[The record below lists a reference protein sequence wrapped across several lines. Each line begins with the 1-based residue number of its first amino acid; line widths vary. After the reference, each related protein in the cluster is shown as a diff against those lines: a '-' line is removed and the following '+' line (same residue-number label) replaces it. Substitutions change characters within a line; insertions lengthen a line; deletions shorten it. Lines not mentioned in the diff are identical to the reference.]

1 MGLDAYMKSVDDKNL
16 RGKQVDFMVSEANEP
31 TEIAYWRKCR
41 QLQGWMRD
49 LYIKK
54 GGKYPEFNCSP
65 VRLMTAD
72 LNRLER
78 AALSGELA
86 KRDDHGFFWGGFSL
100 ENDDVESIVIAC
112 ARAKLA
118 ISRGQVVYYSAWY

>member
-1 MGLDAYMKSVDDKNL
+1 MGLDAYMKSVDDKSL
-16 RGKQVDFMVSEANEP
+16 RGKQVDFTVSEANEP

-54 GGKYPEFNCSP
+54 GGQYPEFNCST
-65 VRLMTAD
+65 VRLLTSD

-78 AALSGELA
+78 AALNGALA
-86 KRDDHGFFWGGFSL
+86 RREDTGFFWGDFQLDNG
-100 ENDDVESIVIAC
+100 DVESIVIAC

-118 ISRGQVVYYSAWY
+118 ISRGEVVYYYAWY